1 MLHKKPSSS
10 RANLKPGSIL
20 TKFCFV
26 QEKKLRKPPKNG
38 KPIEVEKQQKISDV
52 FTEAAD
58 AESAEDGID
67 NNDIE
72 LDMIVY
78 IFKIASDFSIAYF
91 SCNKVVHHIRKPK
104 FQ

>member
-10 RANLKPGSIL
+10 RANLKPGSIP

-26 QEKKLRKPPKNG
+26 QEKKLRKPPKND
-38 KPIEVEKQQKISDV
+38 KPVEVEKQQKISDV

-58 AESAEDGID
+58 AEFAEDSID

-72 LDMIVY
+72 LDTKESMIV
-78 IFKIASDFSIAYF
+78 
-91 SCNKVVHHIRKPK
+91 
-104 FQ
+104 